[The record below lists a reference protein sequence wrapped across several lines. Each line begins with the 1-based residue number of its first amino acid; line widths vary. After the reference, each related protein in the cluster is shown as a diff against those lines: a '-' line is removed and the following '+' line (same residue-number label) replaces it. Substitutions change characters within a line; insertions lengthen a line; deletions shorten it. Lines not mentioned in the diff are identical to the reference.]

1 MSGVKRLR
9 LPRPR
14 PAGDVHPVD
23 EVLPTGTLLLY
34 GLQHVMTMY
43 AGLVAV
49 PLIVGQALGL
59 PFADIAYLLAATLL
73 VAGLATIL
81 QTIGVWRIGARLPL
95 VQGVSFAAVASM
107 IAIGTGGG
115 GGRDGLTLIFGATL
129 VAGVVGFLL
138 APLFHTLIRLF
149 PPVVTGTVITVIGVS
164 LLPVA
169 VRWASGASAGEPGDP
184 ASIGLAGFTLLVIIL
199 VYRFL
204 PGFWSR
210 IAILL
215 SLVAGTALAAA
226 LGMADFSRIGE
237 ASWFAVSTPF
247 HFGTPQFS
255 IAAIIS
261 MTVVMLVIMTETT
274 ADLLAVGEI
283 VRRPADGRRVVAGL
297 RADTLSTAVSG
308 GLLNSFPASA
318 FAQNVGLVA
327 ITGIRSRFVVAAG
340 GAILVVLGLFPKLGA
355 VIASVPQPVLG
366 GAGLALFATVAA
378 SGIRAL
384 GTVDFDG
391 HANLVIVAVALGLG
405 VLPIASPEFYEGFP
419 EWFRTVF
426 DSGISAAA
434 VAAVLLNLLFH
445 GARKRDGPITRGCGQ
460 AVAASR
466 RASSSTRASA
476 AARSFGTADSSRASV
491 IRVVGPEMETAAGSG
506 PSSATATH
514 RTPSSCS
521 PSSTAYPAARTLS
534 SSAPNSSNEVI
545 VLSVWATKSVC
556 RRISRAFSGAIRA
569 SRALPTAVQCG
580 DTLRP
585 TSVNIRIE
593 CRPGSWAT

>member
-1 MSGVKRLR
+1 MSRVRR
-9 LPRPR
+9 PRVPRPR
-14 PAGDVHPVD
+14 RSPETHPVD

-59 PFADIAYLLAATLL
+59 PFADISYLLAATLL
-73 VAGLATIL
+73 VAGLATLL
-81 QTIGVWRIGARLPL
+81 QTVGIWRIGARLPL
-95 VQGVSFAAVASM
+95 VQGVSFASVASM
-107 IAIGTGGG
+107 TAIGVGAG
-115 GGRDGLTLIFGATL
+115 GGRAGLTLIFGATL
-129 VAGVVGFLL
+129 VAGVIGFLM
-138 APLFHTLIRLF
+138 APLFHRLIALF

-169 VRWASGASAGEPGDP
+169 VRWASGASDGEAGDP
-184 ASIGLAGFTLLVIIL
+184 ASIGLAGCTLLVIIL
-199 VYRFL
+199 IYRFL

-210 IAILL
+210 VAILL
-215 SLVAGTALAAA
+215 SLVVGTALAAA
-226 LGMADFSRIGE
+226 LGMADFSRVGE
-237 ASWFAVSTPF
+237 AAWFAVSTPF
-247 HFGTPQFS
+247 HFGTPTFS

-283 VRRPADGRRVVAGL
+283 VDRPADGRRVVAGL

-340 GAILVVLGLFPKLGA
+340 GAILMLLGLFPKLGA

-384 GTVDFDG
+384 GRVDFDG
-391 HANLVIVAVALGLG
+391 QANLVIVAVSLAVG
-405 VLPIASPEFYEGFP
+405 VLPIAAPNFYEHFP

-434 VAAVLLNLLFH
+434 VTAVLLNLLFTA
-445 GARKRDGPITRGCGQ
+445 GRRTGREAPI
-460 AVAASR
+460 AAE
-466 RASSSTRASA
+466 APAP
-476 AARSFGTADSSRASV
+476 V
-491 IRVVGPEMETAAGSG
+491 SG
-506 PSSATATH
+506 
-514 RTPSSCS
+514 
-521 PSSTAYPAARTLS
+521 
-534 SSAPNSSNEVI
+534 NS
-545 VLSVWATKSVC
+545 
-556 RRISRAFSGAIRA
+556 
-569 SRALPTAVQCG
+569 
-580 DTLRP
+580 
-585 TSVNIRIE
+585 
-593 CRPGSWAT
+593 

>member
-1 MSGVKRLR
+1 MPFSF
-9 LPRPR
+9 RPR
-14 PAGDVHPVD
+14 VPGPRRSSETHPVD
-23 EVLPTGTLLLY
+23 ELPSTPTLLLY

-59 PFADIAYLLAATLL
+59 EFADITYLLAATLL
-73 VAGLATIL
+73 VAGLATVL

-107 IAIGTGGG
+107 IAIGTGAG
-115 GGRDGLTLIFGATL
+115 GGRGGLTLIFGATL
-129 VAGVVGFLL
+129 VAGVVGFAL
-138 APLFHTLIRLF
+138 APLFRRLVRLF

-169 VRWASGASAGEPGDP
+169 VRWASGASDGEPGDP
-184 ASIGLAGFTLLVIIL
+184 ASVGLAGFTLLVIVL

-210 IAILL
+210 IAILI
-215 SLVAGTALAAA
+215 SLVAGTVLAAA
-226 LGMADFSRIGE
+226 LGMADFSRIDE
-237 ASWFAVSTPF
+237 ADWFAVSTPF

-255 IAAIIS
+255 FPAIVS

-283 VRRPADGRRVVAGL
+283 VGRPADGRRIVAGL

-327 ITGIRSRFVVAAG
+327 ITGIRSRFVVAGG
-340 GAILVVLGLFPKLGA
+340 GAILLVLGLFPKLGA
-355 VIASVPQPVLG
+355 VIASVPAPVLG

-384 GTVDFDG
+384 GKVDFDG

-405 VLPIASPEFYEGFP
+405 VLPIAAPSFWEHFP

-434 VAAVLLNLLFH
+434 VAAVALNLLFH
-445 GARKRDGPITRGCGQ
+445 GARGEGPI
-460 AVAASR
+460 AAEAPVPVVEDDR
-466 RASSSTRASA
+466 RPV
-476 AARSFGTADSSRASV
+476 D
-491 IRVVGPEMETAAGSG
+491 
-506 PSSATATH
+506 
-514 RTPSSCS
+514 
-521 PSSTAYPAARTLS
+521 
-534 SSAPNSSNEVI
+534 
-545 VLSVWATKSVC
+545 
-556 RRISRAFSGAIRA
+556 
-569 SRALPTAVQCG
+569 
-580 DTLRP
+580 
-585 TSVNIRIE
+585 
-593 CRPGSWAT
+593 

>member
-1 MSGVKRLR
+1 MTRVRRLFR
-9 LPRPR
+9 PGIPRPR
-14 PAGDVHPVD
+14 RSAETHPVD

-59 PFADIAYLLAATLL
+59 PFADITYLLAATLL
-73 VAGLATIL
+73 VAGLATVL
-81 QTIGVWRIGARLPL
+81 QTIGIWRIGARLPL

-107 IAIGTGGG
+107 IAIGTAGG
-115 GGRDGLTLIFGATL
+115 GGRAGLTLILGATL
-129 VAGVVGFLL
+129 VAGLIGFAI
-138 APLFHTLIRLF
+138 APLFHRLVRLF

-169 VRWASGASAGEPGDP
+169 VRWASGASEGEPGDP
-184 ASIGLAGFTLLVIIL
+184 ASIGLAGFTLLVIVL

-210 IAILL
+210 IAILV

-237 ASWFAVSTPF
+237 ADWFAVSTPF

-255 IAAIIS
+255 IAAIVS

-283 VRRPADGRRVVAGL
+283 VGRPADGRRIVAGL

-340 GAILVVLGLFPKLGA
+340 GGILVVLGLFPKLGA

-384 GTVDFDG
+384 GAVDFTG
-391 HANLVIVAVALGLG
+391 HANLVIVAVSLGLG
-405 VLPIASPEFYEGFP
+405 VLPIASPAFWEHFP

-445 GARKRDGPITRGCGQ
+445 GTRGEGPI
-460 AVAASR
+460 AAESP
-466 RASSSTRASA
+466 
-476 AARSFGTADSSRASV
+476 V
-491 IRVVGPEMETAAGSG
+491 PVVEERHAQS
-506 PSSATATH
+506 
-514 RTPSSCS
+514 
-521 PSSTAYPAARTLS
+521 
-534 SSAPNSSNEVI
+534 
-545 VLSVWATKSVC
+545 
-556 RRISRAFSGAIRA
+556 
-569 SRALPTAVQCG
+569 
-580 DTLRP
+580 
-585 TSVNIRIE
+585 
-593 CRPGSWAT
+593 

>member
-1 MSGVKRLR
+1 MIRVGRPR

-14 PAGDVHPVD
+14 ARPSGEVHPVD
-23 EVLPTGTLLLY
+23 EVLPTGTLVLY

-59 PFADIAYLLAATLL
+59 PFADISYLLAATLF
-73 VAGLATIL
+73 VAGLATVL
-81 QTIGVWRIGARLPL
+81 QTIGVWRVGARLPL

-107 IAIGTGGG
+107 IAIGTGAG
-115 GGRDGLTLIFGATL
+115 GGRHGLTMIFGATL
-129 VAGVVGFLL
+129 VAGLVGVLL
-138 APLFHTLIRLF
+138 APLFHRLIRLF

-169 VRWASGASAGEPGDP
+169 IRWASGAGDDRPGDP
-184 ASIGLAGFTLLVIIL
+184 ASIGLAAFTLLVIVL

-215 SLVAGTALAAA
+215 SLVAGTVLAAA
-226 LGMADFSRIGE
+226 VGMADFSRVGE

-283 VRRPADGRRVVAGL
+283 VGRRAAGPDVVAGL
-297 RADTLSTAVSG
+297 RADTLATAVSG

-327 ITGIRSRFVVAAG
+327 ITGIRSRFVVAMG
-340 GAILVVLGLFPKLGA
+340 GVILVVLGLFPKLGA

-378 SGIRAL
+378 SGIRSLAR
-384 GTVDFDG
+384 VDFDG
-391 HANLVIVAVALGLG
+391 QANLVIVAVALGLG
-405 VLPIASPEFYEGFP
+405 ILPIAAPDFYHDFP

-445 GARKRDGPITRGCGQ
+445 GTRDREGPIAAEAPAPVVQDRG
-460 AVAASR
+460 
-466 RASSSTRASA
+466 
-476 AARSFGTADSSRASV
+476 
-491 IRVVGPEMETAAGSG
+491 
-506 PSSATATH
+506 
-514 RTPSSCS
+514 
-521 PSSTAYPAARTLS
+521 
-534 SSAPNSSNEVI
+534 
-545 VLSVWATKSVC
+545 
-556 RRISRAFSGAIRA
+556 
-569 SRALPTAVQCG
+569 
-580 DTLRP
+580 
-585 TSVNIRIE
+585 
-593 CRPGSWAT
+593 

>member
-1 MSGVKRLR
+1 MIRLR
-9 LPRPR
+9 RPSRGR
-14 PAGDVHPVD
+14 PAAGVHPVD
-23 EVLPTGTLLLY
+23 EVPPTPTLLLY

-59 PFADIAYLLAATLL
+59 PFADISYLLAATLL
-73 VAGLATIL
+73 VAGIATVL
-81 QTIGVWRIGARLPL
+81 QTVGVWRIGARLPL
-95 VQGVSFAAVASM
+95 VQGVSFASVASM
-107 IAIGTGGG
+107 IAVGTGAG

-129 VAGVVGFLL
+129 VAGVIGFLL
-138 APLFHTLIRLF
+138 APLFHRLIRLF

-169 VRWASGASAGEPGDP
+169 VRWASGASEGQPGDP
-184 ASIGLAGFTLLVIIL
+184 AAIGLAGFTLLVIVL

-204 PGFWSR
+204 PAFWSR

-215 SLVAGTALAAA
+215 SLVAGTGLAAA
-226 LGMADFSRIGE
+226 LGMADFSRVGE
-237 ASWFAVSTPF
+237 AAWFAVSTPL

-255 IAAIIS
+255 IAAIVS

-283 VRRPADGRRVVAGL
+283 VDRKADGPRVVAGL

-340 GAILVVLGLFPKLGA
+340 GGILMVLGLFPKLGA

-378 SGIRAL
+378 SGIRSL
-384 GTVDFDG
+384 GGVDFDG

-405 VLPIASPEFYEGFP
+405 VLPIAAPEFYEHFP

-445 GARKRDGPITRGCGQ
+445 GVRDRSTSP
-460 AVAASR
+460 VADAP
-466 RASSSTRASA
+466 APVV
-476 AARSFGTADSSRASV
+476 DS
-491 IRVVGPEMETAAGSG
+491 
-506 PSSATATH
+506 H
-514 RTPSSCS
+514 
-521 PSSTAYPAARTLS
+521 
-534 SSAPNSSNEVI
+534 
-545 VLSVWATKSVC
+545 
-556 RRISRAFSGAIRA
+556 
-569 SRALPTAVQCG
+569 
-580 DTLRP
+580 
-585 TSVNIRIE
+585 
-593 CRPGSWAT
+593 

>member
-1 MSGVKRLR
+1 MRGVRRLR

-14 PAGDVHPVD
+14 PSGEVHPVD

-59 PFADIAYLLAATLL
+59 PFADISYLLAATLL
-73 VAGLATIL
+73 VAGLATLL
-81 QTIGVWRIGARLPL
+81 QTIGIWRIGPRLPL
-95 VQGVSFAAVASM
+95 VQGVSFASVASM
-107 IAIGTGGG
+107 IAIGTGAG
-115 GGRDGLTLIFGATL
+115 GGRAGLTLIFGATL
-129 VAGVVGFLL
+129 VAGVAGFLL
-138 APLFHTLIRLF
+138 APLFHRLIRLF

-169 VRWASGASAGEPGDP
+169 VRWASGASEGEPGDP
-184 ASIGLAGFTLLVIIL
+184 AAIGLAGFTLLVIVLI
-199 VYRFL
+199 YRFL
-204 PGFWSR
+204 PGFLAR

-215 SLVAGTALAAA
+215 SLVAGTALAAV
-226 LGMADFSRIGE
+226 LGMADFSRVGE
-237 ASWFAVSTPF
+237 AAWFAVSTPF

-255 IAAIIS
+255 VAAIIS

-283 VRRPADGRRVVAGL
+283 VDRRADGRRVVAGL

-340 GAILVVLGLFPKLGA
+340 GAILMVLGLFPKLGA

-378 SGIRAL
+378 SGIRSLAK
-384 GTVDFDG
+384 VDFDG

-405 VLPIASPEFYEGFP
+405 VLPIASPDFYEGFP

-434 VAAVLLNLLFH
+434 VAAVLLNVLFH
-445 GARKRDGPITRGCGQ
+445 GARDRETSP
-460 AVAASR
+460 VAEAP
-466 RASSSTRASA
+466 AP
-476 AARSFGTADSSRASV
+476 
-491 IRVVGPEMETAAGSG
+491 VVDQG
-506 PSSATATH
+506 
-514 RTPSSCS
+514 
-521 PSSTAYPAARTLS
+521 
-534 SSAPNSSNEVI
+534 
-545 VLSVWATKSVC
+545 
-556 RRISRAFSGAIRA
+556 
-569 SRALPTAVQCG
+569 
-580 DTLRP
+580 
-585 TSVNIRIE
+585 
-593 CRPGSWAT
+593 

>member
-1 MSGVKRLR
+1 MSGVR
-9 LPRPR
+9 RPR
-14 PAGDVHPVD
+14 VPRARRPSGGHPVD
-23 EVLPTGTLLLY
+23 ELLPTGTLLLY

-59 PFADIAYLLAATLL
+59 PFADITYLLAATLL

-81 QTIGVWRIGARLPL
+81 QTLGVWRIGARLPL

-115 GGRDGLTLIFGATL
+115 GGRGGLTLIFGATL
-129 VAGVVGFLL
+129 VAGVIGFLL
-138 APLFHTLIRLF
+138 APLFHKLIRLF

-169 VRWASGASAGEPGDP
+169 VQWASGVSEGQPGDP
-184 ASIGLAGFTLLVIIL
+184 ASIGLAGFTLLVIVL

-215 SLVAGTALAAA
+215 SLAAGTGLAAA

-237 ASWFAVSTPF
+237 ADWFAVSTPF

-283 VRRPADGRRVVAGL
+283 VGRPADGRRVVAGL

-308 GLLNSFPASA
+308 GLLNNFPASA

-355 VIASVPQPVLG
+355 VIASVPDPVLG

-384 GTVDFDG
+384 GKVDFDG
-391 HANLVIVAVALGLG
+391 QANLVIVAVSLGLG
-405 VLPIASPEFYEGFP
+405 ILPIASPGFWEAFP

-434 VAAVLLNLLFH
+434 VAAILLNLLFH
-445 GARKRDGPITRGCGQ
+445 GTRNTEGPII
-460 AVAASR
+460 AESPVP
-466 RASSSTRASA
+466 
-476 AARSFGTADSSRASV
+476 
-491 IRVVGPEMETAAGSG
+491 VVEEQP
-506 PSSATATH
+506 
-514 RTPSSCS
+514 RT
-521 PSSTAYPAARTLS
+521 
-534 SSAPNSSNEVI
+534 
-545 VLSVWATKSVC
+545 
-556 RRISRAFSGAIRA
+556 
-569 SRALPTAVQCG
+569 
-580 DTLRP
+580 
-585 TSVNIRIE
+585 
-593 CRPGSWAT
+593 